1 MVGIVGYGS
10 YLPRYRIKAE
20 EIAHQWGMDPE
31 TIKRGLLLKEKTVPA
46 PDEDT
51 VTIAV
56 EASRNAL
63 KRAGIDPGEIGAVYV
78 GSESHP
84 YAVKPS
90 GTIVAEALGI
100 TPEVHIADY
109 EFACKAG
116 TEAMWVGYSIVKAGE
131 VKYAL
136 SVGADTSQ
144 GAPGDALEY
153 SASAGGSAFIFG
165 GEGVVAEVVETYSY
179 TTDTPDFWRRE
190 GAFYPRHGGRFT
202 GEPAYFKHILGAGRG
217 IMQKAGLKPAD
228 FAYAVF
234 HMPNGKFPLTVGKRL
249 GFLREQLDPGW
260 IVPLMGNTYSG
271 SSPTGLSATFDV
283 SKPGELILL
292 VSFGSG
298 AGSDAFVFRMTER
311 INEVREK
318 AVKVKEL
325 LEYSP
330 IYLNYGLY
338 AKFRG
343 KIIMNS

>member
-1 MVGIVGYGS
+1 MTLRS
-10 YLPRYRIKAE
+10 
-20 EIAHQWGMDPE
+20 
-31 TIKRGLLLKEKTVPA
+31 
-46 PDEDT
+46 
-51 VTIAV
+51 
-56 EASRNAL
+56 
-63 KRAGIDPGEIGAVYV
+63 
-78 GSESHP
+78 
-84 YAVKPS
+84 
-90 GTIVAEALGI
+90 
-100 TPEVHIADY
+100 
-109 EFACKAG
+109 
-116 TEAMWVGYSIVKAGE
+116 
-131 VKYAL
+131 
-136 SVGADTSQ
+136 
-144 GAPGDALEY
+144 
-153 SASAGGSAFIFG
+153 
-165 GEGVVAEVVETYSY
+165 
-179 TTDTPDFWRRE
+179 DFWRGE
-190 GAFYPRHGGRFT
+190 YQFYPRHAGRFT

-283 SKPGELILL
+283 AKPGELILL